1 MVNKP
6 FVFALL
12 CLTAPIPIR
21 ADVGDYESARAALE
35 RGDVLPLAAILEK
48 VEQDRYFKIFFEGF
62 QRICQAIGHGLE
74 HLGLRDWH
82 HFGPGHPPLR
92 SHPLLQFVESQ
103 AVSLKRH

>member
-48 VEQDRYFKIFFEGF
+48 GERDTGARVIEVDFELEDGRYLYEFDMLTGDGRMIE
-62 QRICQAIGHGLE
+62 AIVDAATGT
-74 HLGLRDWH
+74 
-82 HFGPGHPPLR
+82 
-92 SHPLLQFVESQ
+92 LLSVGEEEDD
-103 AVSLKRH
+103 

>member
-48 VEQDRYFKIFFEGF
+48 VERDTGARVIEVDFELEDGRYLYEFDMLTGDGRMIE
-62 QRICQAIGHGLE
+62 AIVDAATGT
-74 HLGLRDWH
+74 
-82 HFGPGHPPLR
+82 
-92 SHPLLQFVESQ
+92 LLSVGEEEDD
-103 AVSLKRH
+103 